1 MKAFISRFKGNATPP
16 PPASRPSSSASG
28 GKENAHSHSN
38 SKPNGHGGTGRRPM
52 SVQKTASDS
61 PSIVPL
67 RSSTPLSTPEYGTG
81 PSRQK
86 TVTRDDGNGGFEE
99 YDERTRTVS
108 ASEGK
113 KVTFRSPAPTPT
125 TSIPLNDI
133 IASTEPSH
141 ASSPTYLTRAP
152 SPDKQTNGQPSR
164 PSAPSRSST
173 AQSYS
178 SKRSLSTRR
187 SYLYNSSQQSPT
199 SPTES
204 DGSLSAKSYLPPPN
218 SWSEMAADDLIANI
232 GPRERT
238 RQEVLYE
245 IVSSEER

>member
-28 GKENAHSHSN
+28 GKENAHSN
-38 SKPNGHGGTGRRPM
+38 SNGHGTGSGIGKRPI
-52 SVQKTASDS
+52 SVQKTPSDS

-67 RSSTPLSTPEYGTG
+67 RSSTPLSSHEYGAG

-86 TVTRDDGNGGFEE
+86 AVIRDDGDGGFEG
-99 YDERTRTVS
+99 YSERTRTVS

-125 TSIPLNDI
+125 TSIALNDMI
-133 IASTEPSH
+133 NPVEPSPSH
-141 ASSPTYLTRAP
+141 SPTYTTRAP

-178 SKRSLSTRR
+178 SRRSLSTRK
-187 SYLYNSSQQSPT
+187 SYLYSSSQQSPT

-204 DGSLSAKSYLPPPN
+204 DGSLSSKSYLPPPN